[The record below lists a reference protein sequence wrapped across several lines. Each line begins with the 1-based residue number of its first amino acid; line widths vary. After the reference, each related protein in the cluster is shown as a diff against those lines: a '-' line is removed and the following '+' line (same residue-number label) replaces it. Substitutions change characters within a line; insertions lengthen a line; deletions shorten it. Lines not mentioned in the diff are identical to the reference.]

1 MRAHRFILMINANN
15 MYSAFIIS
23 GILVMSIIS
32 FLIFVGRRKGGVLS
46 MEFFPFKLK
55 YVGGALV
62 IISIFLSFFELMEDE
77 LYTNI
82 RIIIAN
88 SGLIIIAISKDK
100 LEVND
105 CNFFKMLCFSL
116 STFILYLV
124 YHLMI
129 IFNGVEKIIDLPQF
143 IMYLLIMYLISYH
156 SFKSKLT
163 KGV

>member
-1 MRAHRFILMINANN
+1 

-23 GILVMSIIS
+23 IIVISIVS
-32 FLIFVGRRKGGVLS
+32 FLIFVGRRKEGVLS

-55 YVGGALV
+55 YIGGALV

-88 SGLIIIAISKDK
+88 SGLIIIALSKDK
-100 LEVND
+100 QEVND
-105 CNFFKMLCFSL
+105 CKLFKMLCFSL

-124 YHLMI
+124 YHLII
-129 IFNGVEKIIDLPQF
+129 IFDGVEKIIDVPQF
-143 IMYLLIMYLISYH
+143 IMYLLVMYLISYH
-156 SFKSKLT
+156 SLKSKLT

>member
-1 MRAHRFILMINANN
+1 
-15 MYSAFIIS
+15 
-23 GILVMSIIS
+23 
-32 FLIFVGRRKGGVLS
+32 

-88 SGLIIIAISKDK
+88 SGLMIIATSKDK

-156 SFKSKLT
+156 FFKSKLT

>member
-1 MRAHRFILMINANN
+1 MLGKEKEACYQWSLF
-15 MYSAFIIS
+15 
-23 GILVMSIIS
+23 S
-32 FLIFVGRRKGGVLS
+32 FKF
-46 MEFFPFKLK
+46 K

-100 LEVND
+100 LEVKD
-105 CNFFKMLCFSL
+105 CNFLKILCFSL
-116 STFILYLV
+116 SIFIFYLV
-124 YHLMI
+124 YHLII
-129 IFNGVEKIIDLPQF
+129 IFDGVEKIIDVPQF
-143 IMYLLIMYLISYH
+143 IMYLLIMYLISYY
-156 SFKSKLT
+156 SFKSKIA

>member
-1 MRAHRFILMINANN
+1 

-23 GILVMSIIS
+23 IILVIAIVS
-32 FLIFVGRRKGGVLS
+32 FLIFVGKRKGSVLS
-46 MEFFPFKLK
+46 VDFFSFKFK

-100 LEVND
+100 LEVKD
-105 CNFFKMLCFSL
+105 CNFLKIFCFSL
-116 STFILYLV
+116 SIFIFYLV
-124 YHLMI
+124 YHLII
-129 IFNGVEKIIDLPQF
+129 IFDGVEKIIDVPQF
-143 IMYLLIMYLISYH
+143 IMYLLIMYLISYY
-156 SFKSKLT
+156 SFKSKVT
-163 KGV
+163 KSE